1 MPRRN
6 YAVGVT
12 GSGDH
17 LKFIIKGR
25 KFLTRYDGL
34 RVMIVASRSDGTTLQ
49 EVKRFAKKAKATFH
63 PIETKKL
70 VGTRERNAAIGMHVA
85 KIKSLMPRA

>member
-34 RVMIVASRSDGTTLQ
+34 RVMIVASRSGGTTLR
-49 EVKRFAKKAKATFH
+49 EVERFA
-63 PIETKKL
+63 
-70 VGTRERNAAIGMHVA
+70 RNANTTLCRVETVKLAGKRGWDAAIDA
-85 KIKSLMPRA
+85 KVSEIKGLMP